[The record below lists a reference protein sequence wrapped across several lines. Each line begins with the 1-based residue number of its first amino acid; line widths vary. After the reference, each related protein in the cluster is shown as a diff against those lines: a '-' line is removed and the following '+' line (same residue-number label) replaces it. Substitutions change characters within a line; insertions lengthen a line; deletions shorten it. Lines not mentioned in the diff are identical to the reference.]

1 MLVVLALLSASACDS
16 SDSPDLDALELEEAP
31 TIVDIDNSVA
41 QQPVPDST
49 NAVEEMPD
57 FVLELD
63 GGSSVAF
70 FVDADGG
77 VAMLEDVPFE
87 AHVASVLDDPRL
99 ADASPAVV
107 WHLLTGDGEQIPASL
122 REHHEQL
129 AANGKLAPLDEALAG
144 QSRNFAPQP
153 LADETSPCLNATF
166 NTNHCSNAEYDD
178 YECWFNVNGSL
189 TWVVPSA
196 ERYKA
201 GFCLQAGSARSWLY
215 YTDIWMTPGLGCTS
229 FRDYRHYVWGYNS
242 HAFGTAYNAE
252 TYRSYVYW
260 PGDGSRREY
269 TLHADGD
276 PGAVW
281 DFGSRYTISSCQ

>member
-1 MLVVLALLSASACDS
+1 MLLVLALSSACDS
-16 SDSPDLDALELEEAP
+16 SESPELDALDLELEQDP
-31 TIVDIDNSVA
+31 TLVDIDNGVA
-41 QQPVPDST
+41 SQPAPDSAS
-49 NAVEEMPD
+49 AVEETPD

-63 GGSSVAF
+63 SGSSVAF
-70 FVDADGG
+70 YVGADGG
-77 VAMLEDVPFE
+77 VAMLEDVPF
-87 AHVASVLDDPRL
+87 AARVASVLDDPRL

-129 AANGKLAPLDEALAG
+129 AARGELAPLAEALAG
-144 QSRNFAPQP
+144 LPRNLAPQP

-166 NTNHCSNAEYDD
+166 NTNHCSNPQYDD

-201 GFCLQAGSARSWLY
+201 GFCLQAGTARSWLY

-229 FRDYRHYVWGYNS
+229 FRELRHYVWGYDS
-242 HAFGTAYNAE
+242 HANGTPYNAE

-260 PGDGSRREY
+260 LGDGSRREY

-281 DFGSRYTISSCQ
+281 DFGARYSISPCE